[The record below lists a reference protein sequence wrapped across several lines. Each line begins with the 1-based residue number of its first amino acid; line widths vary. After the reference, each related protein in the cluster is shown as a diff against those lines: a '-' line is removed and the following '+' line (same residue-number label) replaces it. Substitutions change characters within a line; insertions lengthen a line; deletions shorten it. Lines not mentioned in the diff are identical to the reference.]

1 MGSKVEH
8 SNWVWRYFKGGR
20 GSAKVWIKSE
30 EDLKSMYETYVNEKR
45 ISLWCLGSEKEDGET
60 SVSNTNKRKLP
71 NADDRQGSKR
81 QAIRDDFS

>member
-1 MGSKVEH
+1 
-8 SNWVWRYFKGGR
+8 
-20 GSAKVWIKSE
+20 
-30 EDLKSMYETYVNEKR
+30 MYETYVNEKR